1 MDTNKDYD
9 GSDKRQNDTDK
20 SQKSVKDSKVSD
32 ETEKDLK
39 RDTSGTVTDTESSD
53 MDNRQKERPH

>member
-39 RDTSGTVTDTESSD
+39 RDASGTVTDTESSD